1 MKKDRSGIV
10 HCFCMLKNNI
20 VLHVCGYVT
29 VTIFLLKTIKNGH
42 RIDMSN
48 IVCMSK
54 KKKTTSLQVQIHHE
68 YTTIK
73 PWKS

>member
-48 IVCMSK
+48 IVRMSK
-54 KKKTTSLQVQIHHE
+54 KKKHSFFTSTNSSWIH
-68 YTTIK
+68 YN
-73 PWKS
+73 